1 MQELVPILSGLIIG
15 VLLGLL
21 RPSLRVPLGGS
32 LIVIF
37 GVLATVV
44 SGEFHIT
51 WAFLLIDIPLVA
63 LSAVASFYAVHRL
76 RRVSKA

>member
-1 MQELVPILSGLIIG
+1 MQELVPISSGIIIG

-21 RPSLRVPLGGS
+21 RPSLRLPLGGS
-32 LIVIF
+32 LIVVF
-37 GVLATVV
+37 GVLATVA

-63 LSAVASFYAVHRL
+63 LSAVASFYAVRRL
-76 RRVSKA
+76 RGAARG